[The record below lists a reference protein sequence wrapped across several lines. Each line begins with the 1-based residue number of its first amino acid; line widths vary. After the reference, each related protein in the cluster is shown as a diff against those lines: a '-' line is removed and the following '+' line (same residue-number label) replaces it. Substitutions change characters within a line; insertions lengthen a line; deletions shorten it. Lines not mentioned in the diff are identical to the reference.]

1 MNKIFKLITSISFL
15 FFSINAALSEENF
28 FNEALKMYQNE
39 KYEDARFMLE
49 RNIVFNP
56 KDAKSYLYL
65 AKIYNHEEDQNKEE
79 YNLETTLLIE
89 PNNEEAI
96 LMLMKIALK
105 KSNYSK
111 VNDLSQTFIKV
122 CKKLCDENN
131 EIQKSLKN
139 IEPATMSLDQNLNKI
154 LIIDFG
160 SQFTQLI
167 ARRIR
172 ELGVFSEIVS
182 HKKIKIK
189 HIDKSIKGIILS
201 GGPLNVYEINKYSF
215 DKKIINLSIPI
226 LGICFGHQ
234 ILSKLNGGRVK
245 QSKHREFGLANI
257 YKKNE
262 SLLIKNFFNKQKS
275 KKVWMSHAD
284 QVSKLPK
291 NFKVIASSTNS
302 KFAIVENKL
311 NKFYGIQF
319 HPEVTHT
326 ENGKKLISNFIFL
339 ICKIKRNWSS
349 KDQKIQL
356 IKEVKDQVGSEKVIC
371 ALSGGVDSSVVAQLL
386 NKAIGKKLY
395 CIFVNTGLL
404 RKNEEVQVVQTFKKR
419 LKINLIYVNAEKEF
433 LKKLHNVS
441 DPEKKRKII
450 GNLFIKI
457 FERYAK
463 KIKNVKFLAQGT
475 LYPDLIESRSVTG
488 SQTSKIKSHHNV
500 GGLPKK
506 MKLKLV
512 EPLKFLFK
520 DEVRKLGLELNL
532 NKDIISRHPFPGP
545 GLAIRMPGLIT
556 NEKIKILKEADY
568 YFIQALRDHGLYH
581 KIWQAYAALL
591 PVKTVGVMGDNRTY
605 EYLCLLRAITS
616 EDGMTADFYEFKKS
630 FMETISNKI
639 VNSIRGINRVVY
651 DITSKPPSTIE
662 LE

>member
-1 MNKIFKLITSISFL
+1 
-15 FFSINAALSEENF
+15 
-28 FNEALKMYQNE
+28 
-39 KYEDARFMLE
+39 
-49 RNIVFNP
+49 
-56 KDAKSYLYL
+56 
-65 AKIYNHEEDQNKEE
+65 
-79 YNLETTLLIE
+79 
-89 PNNEEAI
+89 
-96 LMLMKIALK
+96 
-105 KSNYSK
+105 
-111 VNDLSQTFIKV
+111 
-122 CKKLCDENN
+122 
-131 EIQKSLKN
+131 
-139 IEPATMSLDQNLNKI
+139 MSLDKNLNKI

-172 ELGVFSEIVS
+172 ELGVFSEIIS
-182 HKKIKIK
+182 HKKVKNKDIN
-189 HIDKSIKGIILS
+189 KSIKGIILS
-201 GGPLNVYEINKYSF
+201 GGPLNVYQIDRHSF
-215 DKKIINLSIPI
+215 DKRIIENQIPI

-234 ILSKLNGGRVK
+234 ILSKLNGGKVK
-245 QSKHREFGLANI
+245 HSKHREFGLVDI
-257 YKKNE
+257 KKKNK
-262 SLLIKNFFNKQKS
+262 SILIKNFFDKQNKNKL
-275 KKVWMSHAD
+275 WMSHSD

-291 NFKVIASSTNS
+291 NFKVIASSSNS
-302 KFAIVENKL
+302 KFTIIENKKK
-311 NKFYGIQF
+311 NFYGVQF

-326 ENGKKLISNFIFL
+326 KNGKKLIKNFVFL
-339 ICKIKRNWSS
+339 ICKIKKNWSP
-349 KDQKIQL
+349 KDQKIKL
-356 IKEVKDQVGSEKVIC
+356 IKEVQEIAGNSKVIC

-386 NKAIGKKLY
+386 NKAIGKKLF

-404 RKNEEVQVVQTFKKR
+404 RKNEEIQVVKTFKDK

-433 LKKLHNVS
+433 LRKLHNVS

-475 LYPDLIESRSVTG
+475 LYPDLIESKSVTG

-506 MKLKLV
+506 MRLKLI

-520 DEVRKLGLELNL
+520 DEVRKLGSELNL
-532 NKDIISRHPFPGP
+532 SNEIISRHPFPGP
-545 GLAIRMPGLIT
+545 GLAIRMPGIIT
-556 NEKIKILKEADY
+556 KEKIKILKEADS
-568 YFIQALRDHGLYH
+568 YFIQALRDHNLYN

-616 EDGMTADFYEFKKS
+616 EDGMTADFFDFKKT
-630 FMETISNKI
+630 FIQMISNKI

-651 DITSKPPSTIE
+651 DVTSKPPSTIE

>member
-1 MNKIFKLITSISFL
+1 
-15 FFSINAALSEENF
+15 
-28 FNEALKMYQNE
+28 
-39 KYEDARFMLE
+39 
-49 RNIVFNP
+49 
-56 KDAKSYLYL
+56 
-65 AKIYNHEEDQNKEE
+65 
-79 YNLETTLLIE
+79 
-89 PNNEEAI
+89 
-96 LMLMKIALK
+96 
-105 KSNYSK
+105 
-111 VNDLSQTFIKV
+111 
-122 CKKLCDENN
+122 
-131 EIQKSLKN
+131 
-139 IEPATMSLDQNLNKI
+139 MSLDQNWNKI

-167 ARRIR
+167 ARRVR

-182 HKKIKIK
+182 HKKIKEKDISK
-189 HIDKSIKGIILS
+189 QTKGIILS
-201 GGPLNVYEINKYSF
+201 GGPLNVYEIKKYSF
-215 DKKIINLSIPI
+215 DKKIIERGVPV

-234 ILSKLNGGRVK
+234 ILSKINGGKIK
-245 QSKHREFGLANI
+245 QSRHREFGLANI
-257 YKKNE
+257 YKKKD
-262 SLLIKNFFNKQKS
+262 SLLTKNFFGNKKS
-275 KKVWMSHAD
+275 TKVWMSHAD

-291 NFKVIASSTNS
+291 NFYSIASSDNS
-302 KFAIVENKL
+302 KFAIIECKIKNL
-311 NKFYGIQF
+311 YGVQF

-326 ENGKKLISNFIFL
+326 EKGKKILSNFIFL
-339 ICKIKRNWSS
+339 ICKIKKNWSS
-349 KDQKIQL
+349 KKQKIKL
-356 IKEVKDQVGSEKVIC
+356 IQDIRQQVGKSKVIC

-386 NKAIGKKLY
+386 NKAIGGKLY
-395 CIFVNTGLL
+395 CIFVNTGML
-404 RKNEEVQVVQTFKKR
+404 RKNEEIQVVETFKKK
-419 LKINLIYVNAEKEF
+419 LNINLIYVNAEKEF
-433 LKKLHNVS
+433 IKKLNNVS

-457 FERYAK
+457 FERYAQ

-475 LYPDLIESRSVTG
+475 LYPDLIESKSVTG

-500 GGLPKK
+500 GGLPKR

-532 NKDIISRHPFPGP
+532 SNEIISRHPFPGP
-545 GLAIRMPGLIT
+545 GLAIRMPGVIT
-556 NEKIKILKEADY
+556 NKKIKILKEADH

-630 FMETISNKI
+630 FIQTISNKI

-651 DITSKPPSTIE
+651 DVTSKPPSTIE

>member
-1 MNKIFKLITSISFL
+1 
-15 FFSINAALSEENF
+15 
-28 FNEALKMYQNE
+28 
-39 KYEDARFMLE
+39 
-49 RNIVFNP
+49 
-56 KDAKSYLYL
+56 
-65 AKIYNHEEDQNKEE
+65 
-79 YNLETTLLIE
+79 
-89 PNNEEAI
+89 
-96 LMLMKIALK
+96 
-105 KSNYSK
+105 
-111 VNDLSQTFIKV
+111 
-122 CKKLCDENN
+122 
-131 EIQKSLKN
+131 
-139 IEPATMSLDQNLNKI
+139 MSLDLNLDKI

-167 ARRIR
+167 VRRIR
-172 ELGVFSEIVS
+172 ELGVFSELIS
-182 HKKIKIK
+182 HKKIKSSQIK
-189 HIDKSIKGIILS
+189 SNVKGIILS
-201 GGPLNVYEINKYSF
+201 GGPLNVYQLNNDLFDNKIL
-215 DKKIINLSIPI
+215 KLGIPI

-234 ILSKLNGGRVK
+234 ILSKFNDGKVK
-245 QSKHREFGLANI
+245 QSKHREFGLTNI
-257 YKKNE
+257 YKRNN
-262 SLLIKNFFNKQKS
+262 SLLIKNFFNKKT

-284 QVSKLPK
+284 QVTKLPK
-291 NFKVIASSTNS
+291 NFRVIASSENS
-302 KFAIVENKL
+302 KFAIVENKIK
-311 NKFYGIQF
+311 NFFGVQF

-326 ENGKKLISNFIFL
+326 ENGKKIISNFIFF

-349 KDQKIQL
+349 KDQKKKL
-356 IKEVKDQVGSEKVIC
+356 IKEVKQQVGTDKVIC

-404 RKNEEVQVVQTFKKR
+404 RKHEETQVVETFKRK

-433 LKKLHNVS
+433 LKKLKNVS

-457 FERYAK
+457 FERYSK

-475 LYPDLIESRSVTG
+475 LYPDLIESKSVTG

-532 NKDIISRHPFPGP
+532 SNEIISRHPFPGP

-556 NEKIKILKEADY
+556 REKINILKEADY
-568 YFIQALRDHGLYH
+568 YFIQALKKNDLYH

-616 EDGMTADFYEFKKS
+616 EDGMTADFFEFRKS
-630 FMETISNKI
+630 FLQMISNKI
-639 VNSIRGINRVVY
+639 VNNIRGINRVVY

>member
-1 MNKIFKLITSISFL
+1 
-15 FFSINAALSEENF
+15 
-28 FNEALKMYQNE
+28 
-39 KYEDARFMLE
+39 
-49 RNIVFNP
+49 
-56 KDAKSYLYL
+56 
-65 AKIYNHEEDQNKEE
+65 
-79 YNLETTLLIE
+79 
-89 PNNEEAI
+89 
-96 LMLMKIALK
+96 
-105 KSNYSK
+105 
-111 VNDLSQTFIKV
+111 
-122 CKKLCDENN
+122 
-131 EIQKSLKN
+131 
-139 IEPATMSLDQNLNKI
+139 MSLDRILNKI

-172 ELGVFSEIVS
+172 ELGVYSEIVS
-182 HKKIKIK
+182 HKQIKNQNINQ
-189 HIDKSIKGIILS
+189 SIKGIILS
-201 GGPLNVYEINKYSF
+201 GGPLNVYQINKYSF
-215 DKKIINLSIPI
+215 DKNIIENGIPV

-257 YKKNE
+257 YKKKD
-262 SLLIKNFFNKQKS
+262 SPLTKNLFDKK
-275 KKVWMSHAD
+275 KIIKVWMSHAD

-291 NFKVIASSTNS
+291 KFSVIASSQNS
-302 KFAIVENKL
+302 KFAIVENKSK
-311 NKFYGIQF
+311 KFYGVQF

-326 ENGKKLISNFIFL
+326 ENGKKLISNFIFD
-339 ICKIKRNWSS
+339 ICGIKKNWSS
-349 KDQKIQL
+349 KHQKKKL
-356 IKEVKDQVGSEKVIC
+356 INDVRYQVGNNKVIC

-404 RKNEEVQVVQTFKKR
+404 RKNEEKQVVKTFKKK

-433 LKKLHNVS
+433 LTKLKNVS

-463 KIKNVKFLAQGT
+463 KIKNVQFLAQGT
-475 LYPDLIESRSVTG
+475 LYPDLIESKSVTG

-506 MKLKLV
+506 MKLELV

-532 NKDIISRHPFPGP
+532 NREIISRHPFPGP

-556 NEKIKILKEADY
+556 KEKINILKEADH
-568 YFIQALRDHGLYH
+568 YFIQALKEHGLYH

-616 EDGMTADFYEFKKS
+616 EDGMTADFFEFKKS
-630 FMETISNKI
+630 FIQEISNKI

>member
-1 MNKIFKLITSISFL
+1 
-15 FFSINAALSEENF
+15 
-28 FNEALKMYQNE
+28 
-39 KYEDARFMLE
+39 
-49 RNIVFNP
+49 
-56 KDAKSYLYL
+56 
-65 AKIYNHEEDQNKEE
+65 
-79 YNLETTLLIE
+79 
-89 PNNEEAI
+89 
-96 LMLMKIALK
+96 
-105 KSNYSK
+105 
-111 VNDLSQTFIKV
+111 
-122 CKKLCDENN
+122 
-131 EIQKSLKN
+131 
-139 IEPATMSLDQNLNKI
+139 MSLNNNLKKI
-154 LIIDFG
+154 LIVDFG

-172 ELGVFSEIVS
+172 ELGIYSEIIS
-182 HKKIKIK
+182 HKKIKNKNINYTV
-189 HIDKSIKGIILS
+189 KGIILS

-215 DKKIINLSIPI
+215 DKKIIQKGVPV

-234 ILSKLNGGRVK
+234 IISKLNGGKVK
-245 QSKHREFGLANI
+245 KSKHREFGLANI
-257 YKKNE
+257 SKKNN
-262 SLLIKNFFNKQKS
+262 SLLITDLFKKKRS
-275 KKVWMSHAD
+275 IKVWMSHAD
-284 QVSKLPK
+284 QVSRLPK
-291 NFKVIASSTNS
+291 NFKVIASSQNS

-311 NKFYGIQF
+311 KNYYGVQF

-326 ENGKKLISNFIFL
+326 ENGKKLISNFLFL
-339 ICKIKRNWSS
+339 ICKMRKNWSS
-349 KDQKIQL
+349 KDQKIKL
-356 IKEVKDQVGSEKVIC
+356 IKDVRKLVGNSKVIC

-386 NKAIGKKLY
+386 NIAIGKNLY

-404 RKNEEVQVVQTFKKR
+404 RKDEEKQVVATFKKR

-433 LKKLHNVS
+433 IQKLSNIS

-463 KIKNVKFLAQGT
+463 KIKDVKFLAQGT
-475 LYPDLIESRSVTG
+475 LYPDLIESKSVTG

-520 DEVRKLGLELNL
+520 DEVRKLGIELNL
-532 NKDIISRHPFPGP
+532 SKEIISRHPFPGP
-545 GLAIRMPGLIT
+545 GLAIRMPGVIT
-556 NEKIKILKEADY
+556 KEKINILKEADY
-568 YFIQALRDHGLYH
+568 YFIQALKKHNLYH

-616 EDGMTADFYEFKKS
+616 EDGMTADFYEFNKL
-630 FMETISNKI
+630 FMQEISNKI

>member
-1 MNKIFKLITSISFL
+1 
-15 FFSINAALSEENF
+15 
-28 FNEALKMYQNE
+28 
-39 KYEDARFMLE
+39 
-49 RNIVFNP
+49 
-56 KDAKSYLYL
+56 
-65 AKIYNHEEDQNKEE
+65 
-79 YNLETTLLIE
+79 
-89 PNNEEAI
+89 
-96 LMLMKIALK
+96 
-105 KSNYSK
+105 
-111 VNDLSQTFIKV
+111 
-122 CKKLCDENN
+122 
-131 EIQKSLKN
+131 
-139 IEPATMSLDQNLNKI
+139 MSLDQNLDKVV
-154 LIIDFG
+154 IIDFG

-182 HKKIKIK
+182 HKKIKTSGINQ
-189 HIDKSIKGIILS
+189 SVRGIILS
-201 GGPLNVYEINKYSF
+201 GGPLNVYQINKYSF
-215 DKKIINLSIPI
+215 DKKILELNIPI

-234 ILSKLNGGRVK
+234 ILSKLNGGRVR

-257 YKKNE
+257 FKKRD
-262 SLLIKNFFNKQKS
+262 SLLTKNFYGV
-275 KKVWMSHAD
+275 KKTKEVWMSHAD

-291 NFKVIASSTNS
+291 NFQVIASSTNS
-302 KFAIVENKL
+302 KYAIVENKL
-311 NKFYGIQF
+311 KKYYGVQF

-326 ENGKKLISNFIFL
+326 ENGKKLISNFVFL
-339 ICKIKRNWSS
+339 ICKIKKNWSS
-349 KDQKIQL
+349 KDQKIKL
-356 IKEVKDQVGSEKVIC
+356 INEVRDQVGSHKVIC

-404 RKNEEVQVVQTFKKR
+404 RKDEETQVVQTFKKR
-419 LKINLIYVNAEKEF
+419 LKMNLIYINAEKEF
-433 LKKLHNVS
+433 LGKLKNVS

-463 KIKNVKFLAQGT
+463 KIKDVKFLAQGT
-475 LYPDLIESRSVTG
+475 LYPDLIESKSVTG

-506 MKLKLV
+506 MNLKLV

-520 DEVRKLGLELNL
+520 DEVRKLGLELKL
-532 NKDIISRHPFPGP
+532 SKEIISRHPFPGP
-545 GLAIRMPGLIT
+545 GLAIRMPGNIT

-568 YFIQALRDHGLYH
+568 YFIQALKDHGLYH

-616 EDGMTADFYEFKKS
+616 EDGMTADFFEFRKS
-630 FMETISNKI
+630 FMQTISNKI

-651 DITSKPPSTIE
+651 DVTSKPPSTIE